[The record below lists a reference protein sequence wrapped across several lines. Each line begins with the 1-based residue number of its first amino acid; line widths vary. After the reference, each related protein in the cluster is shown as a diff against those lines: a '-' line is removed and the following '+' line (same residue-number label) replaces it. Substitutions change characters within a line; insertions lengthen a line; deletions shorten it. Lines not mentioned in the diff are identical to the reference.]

1 MRLLAHRAT
10 LSILWVTAALPLL
23 ATSCASTT
31 PTTKVVYGAFD
42 ARSLSTDPV
51 STGLSG
57 GKVGLEERSAEW
69 PVTPLLE
76 LGYLVAPS
84 EDLQLFALSFGV
96 RRAALSRGPW
106 ELGGL
111 GLIDM
116 QVAKLDRFRNA
127 NLLLGAG
134 IGAYAK
140 VRIGPRIELGAS
152 ASAGAFG
159 DATPPTTCNDGS
171 KSASTG
177 QGTCSHHDGIAFY
190 NDKLG
195 GGFVLEA
202 LVLAAVTFGGNEP

>member
-1 MRLLAHRAT
+1 VWA
-10 LSILWVTAALPLL
+10 SAALPLV
-23 ATSCASTT
+23 AASCASTT
-31 PTTKVVYGAFD
+31 PTTKALYGAFD

-57 GKVGLEERSAEW
+57 VKLGFEERSVEW

-76 LGYLVAPS
+76 VGYLVAPS
-84 EDLQLFALSFGV
+84 EDLQLFAFSFGV
-96 RRAALSRGPW
+96 RRAALSRGPL

-116 QVAKLDRFRNA
+116 QVAKLDRFQNA
-127 NLLLGAG
+127 NLLLGVG

-140 VRIGPRIELGAS
+140 VRIGPNIELGAS

-159 DATPPTTCNDGS
+159 DATLPTTCNDGS
-171 KSASTG
+171 MSASTG

-190 NDKLG
+190 NDQLG

-202 LVLAAVTFGGNEP
+202 LVVAGFLFGGNEP